1 MQDAAE
7 TAHTPPADDDEEC
20 PAAFCTDLGV
30 CNDAY
35 DTCYDAIDTCY
46 DAIDPTC
53 DAICVDEMDAY
64 DACMD
69 ALEEEDNGEDPPS
82 FLAEYED
89 PTEESAPE
97 QCYCPEP
104 EEAPGM
110 FADA

>member
-1 MQDAAE
+1 MQWCFE
-7 TAHTPPADDDEEC
+7 
-20 PAAFCTDLGV
+20 
-30 CNDAY
+30 
-35 DTCYDAIDTCY
+35 ICY

-53 DAICVDEMDAY
+53 DVICLDEMDAY